1 MARGGTTGAVLLASA
16 RMQARQTL
24 SAPPTLVAGLVQP
37 LALLVIVLSPPGGLE
52 PGNGGALVVGVVL
65 TAYWS
70 CTVWGAAGILR
81 RDRATGTL
89 SRSVTGVQDA
99 RLVLLGKCA
108 GSSGLA
114 VALVTAGVAVALAIL
129 RPAVAYPD
137 PGRVVAG
144 LLLALAS
151 GTALGMVI
159 SCVFVAT
166 RYGAQIS
173 SALMYPVFLLGGM
186 LIPPGSIPVPLRWV
200 PDAVSFRWIQA
211 YVGGSPGTPDALAV
225 GMAVLLTALYAV
237 AGVVLFDRLVTRA
250 RKAATL
256 DLV

>member
-1 MARGGTTGAVLLASA
+1 MRGLGALIATCV

-37 LALLVIVLSPPGGLE
+37 LALLVVVVSSPVARSPRDV
-52 PGNGGALVVGVVL
+52 GALVVGVVL
-65 TAYWS
+65 TSYWS

-81 RDRATGTL
+81 RDRVTGTL
-89 SRSVTGVQDA
+89 SRSVVGVRDA
-99 RLVLLGKCA
+99 RLVLAAKCA

-114 VALVTAGVAVALAIL
+114 VALVTGGVAVTLAIL
-129 RPAVAYPD
+129 RPAAAYPS
-137 PGRVVAG
+137 PGR
-144 LLLALAS
+144 LLVGLALVLFS

-159 SCVFVAT
+159 SCIFVAT

-186 LIPPGSIPVPLRWV
+186 LIPPDSLPFLLRRL
-200 PDAVSFRWIQA
+200 PDLVSFRWIQA
-211 YVGGSPGTPDALAV
+211 FLARDPGTPDGLALAMTLV
-225 GMAVLLTALYAV
+225 LTAVYAAV
-237 AGVVLFDRLVTRA
+237 GLVLFRRLVDRA
-250 RKAATL
+250 RREATL